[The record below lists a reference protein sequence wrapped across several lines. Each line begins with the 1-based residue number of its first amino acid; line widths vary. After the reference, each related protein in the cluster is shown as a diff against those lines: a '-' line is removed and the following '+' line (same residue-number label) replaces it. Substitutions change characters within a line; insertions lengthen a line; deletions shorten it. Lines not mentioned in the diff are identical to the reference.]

1 MPKGES
7 HLHFTNEEI
16 NEEQE
21 ENPSETGVNYAL
33 NKVNEA
39 YSLETASHSYKSGK
53 SQSKADNR
61 QTAGYKSNEA
71 SKQRQK
77 KTNKREA
84 VSKVRKSAKTSDA
97 AAKASKKSAEETE
110 KAAEFIARHKKGIL
124 IFSGIAAMMLI
135 MAGLFSTGSMLFT
148 GVSSSVPLMTYPVE
162 DADMLEVEKRYSE
175 KESELREMLDKYEDT
190 HEYDEYHF
198 DIDAIG
204 HDPYVLISAVTA
216 MKGGAWKADETEE
229 ILNLLFDSQ
238 YILTEEIQN
247 SPAPPPPVPV
257 VTPRPEPKGT
267 KPQRKGTVCFV
278 TLKNFNL
285 SHVPVHVMSHEQLSM
300 YAVYMGCLGCRPDL
314 FPASSYV
321 RKYYETEYPVYD
333 IPDEALSDERFAAMI
348 KEAGKYLGYPYV
360 WGGSDPETSF
370 DCSGFVSYVCNN
382 CGVGWNFGRLSA
394 QGLKDICEIIPASE
408 VKPGDLVFFE
418 GTYDTAGASHVG
430 IYVGGNTM
438 LHCGDPIH
446 YESFDTGY
454 LRSHLS
460 AYGRLPAP
468 RASD

>member
-77 KTNKREA
+77 KTNKRET

-110 KAAEFIARHKKGIL
+110 KTAEFIARHKKGIL
-124 IFSGIAAMMLI
+124 IFSGIAAVLLI
-135 MAGLFSTGSMLFT
+135 MVGLFSTGSMLFT

-267 KPQRKGTVCFV
+267 KQPLKNTSETASGGKTVCIV

-285 SHVPVHVMSHEQLSM
+285 SHVPVHVMSHE
-300 YAVYMGCLGCRPDL
+300 
-314 FPASSYV
+314 
-321 RKYYETEYPVYD
+321 
-333 IPDEALSDERFAAMI
+333 
-348 KEAGKYLGYPYV
+348 
-360 WGGSDPETSF
+360 
-370 DCSGFVSYVCNN
+370 
-382 CGVGWNFGRLSA
+382 
-394 QGLKDICEIIPASE
+394 
-408 VKPGDLVFFE
+408 
-418 GTYDTAGASHVG
+418 
-430 IYVGGNTM
+430 
-438 LHCGDPIH
+438 
-446 YESFDTGY
+446 
-454 LRSHLS
+454 
-460 AYGRLPAP
+460 
-468 RASD
+468 